1 MASCGQGSSTSVRQG
16 MRNQGS
22 SQSLFYRRED
32 VGEGMEG
39 SRASVGD
46 SHNNF
51 VPQSEA
57 GVANIL
63 PERWVSLQGFCVFW
77 PTQSVTWGPLGA
89 GEPASL
95 TIFFPRE
102 VALHCQPQE
111 ACGHPVH
118 WPSRPVC

>member
-51 VPQSEA
+51 VPPSEA
-57 GVANIL
+57 GVANIH
-63 PERWVSLQGFCVFW
+63 PERWVSLQGLCVFW
-77 PTQSVTWGPLGA
+77 PTQSVTWGPLGFP
-89 GEPASL
+89 GGGGAS
-95 TIFFPRE
+95 
-102 VALHCQPQE
+102 QP
-111 ACGHPVH
+111 HYFL
-118 WPSRPVC
+118 S